1 MILWTTIIFI
11 SCQDKTN
18 KELYKYKIQALNFIK
33 EVKQIELKNPSFIL
47 VDEVSIVEQNI
58 NDYVSKDTLIF
69 TKEEIT
75 YLQKNK
81 YPKFI
86 SWNNE
91 HFPKIRMIKGY
102 LHDVIFEDYTKG
114 WDFCYKYVGNQFHYF
129 SSPIF
134 LRNYTYCL
142 FYSGYS
148 CGELCGTGELNLYKN
163 VNNKWVKIKNYT
175 SWIS

>member
-1 MILWTTIIFI
+1 MIVIFI
-11 SCQDKTN
+11 SCEDKSN
-18 KELYKYKIQALNFIK
+18 KALYEYKTQALDFIK
-33 EVKQIELKNPSFIL
+33 QVRQIELKNPSFIL
-47 VDEVSIVEQNI
+47 VDEVSTVEQEI
-58 NDYVSKDTLIF
+58 NDYISKDTLVF
-69 TKEEIT
+69 TKEEII

-86 SWNNE
+86 LWDNKQ
-91 HFPKIRMIKGY
+91 FPKIRMIKSY
-102 LHDVIFEDYTKG
+102 LHYAIFEDNTKG

-148 CGELCGTGELNLYKN
+148 CGLLCGMGELNLYKK
-163 VNNKWVKIKNYT
+163 VDNKWVKIKNYT
-175 SWIS
+175 SWMS